1 MTAGGRPAEPE
12 VIWSRPQ
19 RTGRGPRPA
28 HSRESIAAEAV
39 RVADA
44 LGIEA
49 VSMRRVASGIG
60 AGTMSLYNY
69 VPRKEDLY
77 ELMVDAVSGEYEF
90 ARPTGDWRAD
100 MLALARQTR
109 ALMHRHPWLPGL
121 LSPVYGF
128 SPNALRYLEHS
139 LDCLAPLEVP
149 DAEKLELVAAVNG
162 TVATYVTGELALAE
176 RARSLPWSEAQEQA
190 VRTAWL
196 GSCLATGQYPRL
208 AAAVTAGGPVPG
220 AGLDMAAVFDRTL
233 MRLLGAWDPGAASG
247 AGPASDPPS

>member
-1 MTAGGRPAEPE
+1 MTTGGRPAEPE

-19 RTGRGPRPA
+19 RAGRGPRPA

-44 LGIEA
+44 EGIEA
-49 VSMRRVASGIG
+49 VSMRRVAAGVG

-90 ARPTGDWRAD
+90 TPPSGDWRAD
-100 MLALARQTR
+100 QLALARQTR
-109 ALMHRHPWLPGL
+109 ALMHRHPWLPRL

-128 SPNALRYLEHS
+128 GPNALRYLEHS
-139 LDCLAPLEVP
+139 LDCLAPLDVP
-149 DAEKLELVAAVNG
+149 DTEKLELVAAVNG
-162 TVATYVTGELALAE
+162 TVATYVAGELALAE
-176 RARSLPWSEAQEQA
+176 RARTLPWSEAEEQG

-196 GSCLATGQYPRL
+196 GSRLATGEYPRL
-208 AAAVTAGGPVPG
+208 AAALTGGGPVPG
-220 AGLDMAAVFDRTL
+220 AGLDMDAVFDRSVS
-233 MRLLGAWDPGAASG
+233 RLLGAWGT
-247 AGPASDPPS
+247 